1 MKYSIRLMCT
11 YNNYNSYSYQPSRL
25 SLTLRDGICEK
36 ERSAQTTVQVTLY
49 SVQLHVREPET
60 SDERLKFLLC
70 ENLTD
75 WVYSVPP
82 SSGGC
87 APGLYRYF

>member
-1 MKYSIRLMCT
+1 MCT

-49 SVQLHVREPET
+49 SVQLHVREPE
-60 SDERLKFLLC
+60 RLKFLLC

-75 WVYSVPP
+75 WVYSVGD
-82 SSGGC
+82 S
-87 APGLYRYF
+87 